1 MNIFM
6 EKLNNTHIIK
16 LKENNLMFI
25 VLVRAIILYFIVVFI
40 MRIMGKRQIGQLQ
53 PFELVIALM
62 VSELAAMPMQNTS
75 IPLFHGIIPIITLLV
90 LQVLISTLQLK
101 SETARII
108 FCGKPSI
115 LIEKGKINIKEL
127 KNNRLNL
134 NDLLEELRLKDYYN
148 LEDIE
153 YAILE
158 TGGQISIIPKSD
170 LEPATRK
177 DLNIKSS
184 QDMLPVTLILD
195 GKINNKNLKYISKD
209 RSWLNKQ
216 LSKKNISS
224 DQVFLALLDS
234 KGKLV
239 YQLKKEGR

>member
-1 MNIFM
+1 M
-6 EKLNNTHIIK
+6 L
-16 LKENNLMFI
+16 
-25 VLVRAIILYFIVVFI
+25 IILYRSIVLYLVVVFI

-62 VSELAAMPMQNTS
+62 ISELASMPMQNTG

-101 SETARII
+101 SEIARLI
-108 FCGKPSI
+108 FCGQPSI

-127 KNNRLNL
+127 RKNRINL

-148 LEDIE
+148 LDDIE

-158 TGGQISIIPKSD
+158 TRGQITIIPKSEQ
-170 LEPATRK
+170 EPATRK

-184 QDMLPVTLILD
+184 QNKMPVTLILD
-195 GKINNKNLKYISKD
+195 GRINDRNLKLIEKD
-209 RSWLNKQ
+209 KSWLNEQ
-216 LSKKNISS
+216 LNKRNISS
-224 DQVFLALLDS
+224 AEQIFLALLDS
-234 KGKLV
+234 QGKFV
-239 YQLKKEGR
+239 YQLKKEGK

>member
-1 MNIFM
+1 
-6 EKLNNTHIIK
+6 
-16 LKENNLMFI
+16 
-25 VLVRAIILYFIVVFI
+25 
-40 MRIMGKRQIGQLQ
+40 
-53 PFELVIALM
+53 
-62 VSELAAMPMQNTS
+62 
-75 IPLFHGIIPIITLLV
+75 LV

-115 LIEKGKINIKEL
+115 LIEKGKINIQEL

-158 TGGQISIIPKSD
+158 TGGQISIIPKSES
-170 LEPATRK
+170 EPATRK
-177 DLNIKSS
+177 DLNVKSS

-195 GKINNKNLKYISKD
+195 GKINSENLKLINKD
-209 RSWLNKQ
+209 KFWLNNQ
-216 LSKKNISS
+216 LNKKNISS
-224 DQVFLALLDS
+224 ADQVFLALLDS
-234 KGKLV
+234 KGKFV
-239 YQLKKEGR
+239 YQLKKEGK

>member
-1 MNIFM
+1 MNDKNKF
-6 EKLNNTHIIK
+6 KGVAF
-16 LKENNLMFI
+16 MFI
-25 VLVRAIILYFIVVFI
+25 VLIRAIILYFIVVFI

-115 LIEKGKINIKEL
+115 LIEKGKINIQEL
-127 KNNRLNL
+127 RNNRLNL

-158 TGGQISIIPKSD
+158 TGGQISIIPKSES
-170 LEPATRK
+170 EPATRK
-177 DLNIKSS
+177 DLNVKSS

-195 GKINNKNLKYISKD
+195 GKINSKNLKLINKD
-209 RSWLNKQ
+209 KFWLNSQ
-216 LSKKNISS
+216 LNKKNISS
-224 DQVFLALLDS
+224 ADQVFLALLDS
-234 KGKLV
+234 KGKFV
-239 YQLKKEGR
+239 YQLKKEGK

>member
-1 MNIFM
+1 
-6 EKLNNTHIIK
+6 
-16 LKENNLMFI
+16 MFI
-25 VLVRAIILYFIVVFI
+25 VLIRSIILYFIVVFI
-40 MRIMGKRQIGQLQ
+40 MRIMGKKQIGQLQ

-101 SETARII
+101 SEAARII

-115 LIEKGKINIKEL
+115 LIEKGKININEL

-134 NDLLEELRLKDYYN
+134 SDLLEELRLKDYYN

-158 TGGQISIIPKSD
+158 TGGQISIIPKSE

-177 DLNIKSS
+177 DLNVKSS
-184 QDMLPVTLILD
+184 QNRLPVTLILD
-195 GKINNKNLKYISKD
+195 GKINKKNLKLINKD
-209 RSWLNKQ
+209 TSWLNNQ
-216 LSKKNISS
+216 LNKNKISS
-224 DQVFLALLDS
+224 ADHIFLALLDS
-234 KGKLV
+234 NGEFI
-239 YQLKKEGR
+239 YQLKKEGK

>member
-1 MNIFM
+1 
-6 EKLNNTHIIK
+6 
-16 LKENNLMFI
+16 MFI
-25 VLVRAIILYFIVVFI
+25 VLVRAIVLYFVVVFI

-62 VSELAAMPMQNTS
+62 ISELAAMPMQNTS

-90 LQVLISTLQLK
+90 LQVLLSTLQLK
-101 SETARII
+101 SEVARFV

-115 LIEKGKINIKEL
+115 LIEKGKININEL
-127 KNNRLNL
+127 YNNRLNL

-158 TGGQISIIPKSD
+158 TGGQISIIPKSE

-177 DLNIKSS
+177 DLNVKTS
-184 QDMLPVTLILD
+184 QDMLPVTLVLD
-195 GKINNKNLKYISKD
+195 GKLNSKNLKFINKD
-209 RSWLNKQ
+209 VSWFNSQ
-216 LSKKNISS
+216 LKKKNISS
-224 DQVFLALLDS
+224 TDEIFLALLDS

-239 YQLKKEGR
+239 YQLKKEGK

>member
-1 MNIFM
+1 
-6 EKLNNTHIIK
+6 
-16 LKENNLMFI
+16 MFI
-25 VLVRAIILYFIVVFI
+25 VLFRAIILYFIVVFI

-62 VSELAAMPMQNTS
+62 ISELAAMPMQNTS

-90 LQVLISTLQLK
+90 LQVLISILQLK
-101 SETARII
+101 SEVARYI

-127 KNNRLNL
+127 KSNRLNL

-158 TGGQISIIPKSD
+158 TGGQLSIIPKSE

-177 DLNIKSS
+177 DLNVKSK

-195 GKINNKNLKYISKD
+195 GKINTNNLKLINKD
-209 RSWLNKQ
+209 QSWLNSQ
-216 LSKKNISS
+216 LNKKNISS
-224 DQVFLALLDS
+224 ANQVFLALLDS

-239 YQLKKEGR
+239 YQLKKEGK

>member
-1 MNIFM
+1 MNV
-6 EKLNNTHIIK
+6 KIK
-16 LKENNLMFI
+16 LKGSNFMFI
-25 VLVRAIILYFIVVFI
+25 VLIRSIILYFIVVFI
-40 MRIMGKRQIGQLQ
+40 MRIMGKKQIGQLQ

-101 SETARII
+101 SEAARII

-115 LIEKGKINIKEL
+115 LIEKGKININEL

-134 NDLLEELRLKDYYN
+134 SDLLEELRLKDYYN

-158 TGGQISIIPKSD
+158 TGGQISIIPKSE

-177 DLNIKSS
+177 DLNVKSS
-184 QDMLPVTLILD
+184 QNRLPVTLILD
-195 GKINNKNLKYISKD
+195 GKINKKNLKLINKD
-209 RSWLNKQ
+209 TSWLNNQ
-216 LSKKNISS
+216 LNKNKISS
-224 DQVFLALLDS
+224 ADHIFLALLDS
-234 KGKLV
+234 NGEFI
-239 YQLKKEGR
+239 YQLKKEGK

>member
-1 MNIFM
+1 
-6 EKLNNTHIIK
+6 
-16 LKENNLMFI
+16 MFI
-25 VLVRAIILYFIVVFI
+25 VLIRAIVLYFVVVFI

-75 IPLFHGIIPIITLLV
+75 IPLSHGIIPIITLLV

-101 SETARII
+101 SEAARAI

-127 KNNRLNL
+127 RNSRLNL

-158 TGGQISIIPKSD
+158 TGGQISIIPKSE

-177 DLNIKSS
+177 DLNVKST
-184 QDMLPVTLILD
+184 QDILPVTLILD
-195 GKINNKNLKYISKD
+195 GKINSKNLKYINKD
-209 RSWLNKQ
+209 KSWLNSQ
-216 LSKKNISS
+216 LNKKNISA

-239 YQLKKEGR
+239 YQLKKEGI

>member
-1 MNIFM
+1 
-6 EKLNNTHIIK
+6 
-16 LKENNLMFI
+16 MFI
-25 VLVRAIILYFIVVFI
+25 VLIRAIILYFIVVFI

-53 PFELVIALM
+53 PFELVVALM
-62 VSELAAMPMQNTS
+62 VSELASAPMQDTG
-75 IPLFHGIIPIITLLV
+75 IPLLHGIIPIITLLV

-115 LIEKGKINIKEL
+115 LIEKGKININEL
-127 KNNRLNL
+127 KKNRLNL
-134 NDLLEELRLKDYYN
+134 NDLLEELRLKNYYN

-170 LEPATRK
+170 SEPATRK

-184 QDMLPVTLILD
+184 QDKLPVTLILD
-195 GKINNKNLKYISKD
+195 GKISNKNLKIINKD
-209 RSWLNKQ
+209 RNWLDKE
-216 LSKKNISS
+216 LSKKNISA
-224 DQVFLALLDS
+224 DKVLLALIDS
-234 KGKLV
+234 KGKFV
-239 YQLKKEGR
+239 YHLKKEGKE

>member
-1 MNIFM
+1 M
-6 EKLNNTHIIK
+6 LII
-16 LKENNLMFI
+16 LFRSI
-25 VLVRAIILYFIVVFI
+25 VLYFVVVFI

-62 VSELAAMPMQNTS
+62 ISELAAMPMQNTG

-101 SETARII
+101 SELARLI
-108 FCGKPSI
+108 FCGQPSI

-127 KNNRLNL
+127 KKNRINI

-148 LEDIE
+148 LDDIE

-158 TGGQISIIPKSD
+158 TRGQITIIPKSEQ
-170 LEPATRK
+170 EPATRK

-184 QDMLPVTLILD
+184 QNKMPVTLILD
-195 GKINNKNLKYISKD
+195 GRINDRNLKLIEKD
-209 RSWLNKQ
+209 KSWLNEQ
-216 LSKKNISS
+216 LNKRNISS
-224 DQVFLALLDS
+224 AEQIFLALLDS
-234 KGKLV
+234 QGKFV
-239 YQLKKEGR
+239 YQLKKEGK